1 MSKLM
6 DTAEREEL
14 RMEILQLCME
24 AQPYGTNP
32 NVLRAALRKG
42 GYDLPEREL
51 LTQIDYLEGKGLV
64 ETQEVQNRRLDIH
77 RLIVRLTPTGTDFL
91 EGNGLDITGVG

>member
-51 LTQIDYLEGKGLV
+51 LTQIDYLKGKGLV

-77 RLIVRLTPTGTDFL
+77 RLIVRLTPAGTDFL
-91 EGNGLDITGVG
+91 EGNGQDITGVG

>member
-77 RLIVRLTPTGTDFL
+77 RLIVRLTPAGTDFL
-91 EGNGLDITGVG
+91 EGNGPDITGVG